1 MADDKKI
8 NYEEI
13 NYKEIL
19 EFLNKNAGK
28 EYKDPEKEGL
38 TEDEKRKYK
47 DLREKGSN
55 ICKELKK
62 IAKLNDSCK
71 FSTEIIKW
79 LDGSNTK
86 IKNYLWLQMKCEK
99 YKDSPISISIFV
111 EKNED
116 KVRYRI
122 CLEIKNDKAD
132 DSIMKQYHSY
142 LNLPENENIV
152 YASGSNEEGTPD
164 NLKDKKYKDK
174 YKDKSTIIKELESK
188 QLTKVQPSIYIEQSP
203 TKGNEDYEKEIK
215 KAIEE
220 LIPYYK
226 YVMEKKTNELISSK
240 NLNEEDEEKIM
251 GKFSK
256 KEFDKNVIFYGPPG
270 TGKTYTTA
278 KRAVEICKT
287 ESEKELTDYSEIME
301 KYNELKKKNRI
312 ELITFH
318 QSYGYEEF
326 IEGIKPVVSDED
338 DESEDEKEN
347 NKESK
352 TNIKIENDIKYDVVD
367 GIFKKF
373 CDNARKAIIETNN
386 DNDNDIPLE
395 AIVWKV
401 TVRGQVREE
410 CFNNN
415 HVRIDWNFDDAGAV
429 GFVEE
434 VKKGDIIIT
443 TDGSRTRING
453 IAVVTDDKGYT
464 LDKEERDTTT
474 RNVKWLAKNIDENI
488 KNINKEKMLH
498 RRTVARVPNMK
509 VEDIIKLA
517 KEKNQEELSKIVIKE
532 NKDPY
537 VFIIDEI
544 NRGNISKIF
553 GELITLIETTKRAGK
568 EECISTKL
576 PYSKEEFTVPD
587 NVYIIGTMNTAD
599 RSIALIDTAL
609 RRRFKFEE
617 MLPDYH
623 LLEDIFVEDKGTKVN
638 IGAML
643 KVINERIKYL
653 YDREH
658 TIGHAV
664 FLELKENNN
673 IDKLENI
680 FKKSVI
686 PLLQEYFYEDYEKI
700 RIVLGDNAKDE
711 DEQFISAVSIPE
723 DVFEDNIVDI
733 DIPEK
738 KYTINYNNF
747 KNIMAY
753 KNISQKKDLSK
764 KISDE

>member
-1 MADDKKI
+1 M
-8 NYEEI
+8 
-13 NYKEIL
+13 
-19 EFLNKNAGK
+19 
-28 EYKDPEKEGL
+28 
-38 TEDEKRKYK
+38 
-47 DLREKGSN
+47 
-55 ICKELKK
+55 
-62 IAKLNDSCK
+62 
-71 FSTEIIKW
+71 
-79 LDGSNTK
+79 
-86 IKNYLWLQMKCEK
+86 
-99 YKDSPISISIFV
+99 
-111 EKNED
+111 
-116 KVRYRI
+116 
-122 CLEIKNDKAD
+122 
-132 DSIMKQYHSY
+132 
-142 LNLPENENIV
+142 
-152 YASGSNEEGTPD
+152 
-164 NLKDKKYKDK
+164 
-174 YKDKSTIIKELESK
+174 
-188 QLTKVQPSIYIEQSP
+188 
-203 TKGNEDYEKEIK
+203 
-215 KAIEE
+215 
-220 LIPYYK
+220 
-226 YVMEKKTNELISSK
+226 
-240 NLNEEDEEKIM
+240 
-251 GKFSK
+251 K

-312 ELITFH
+312 EFITFH

-326 IEGIKPVVSDED
+326 IEGIKPVISNED
-338 DESEDEKEN
+338 DESEDESEN

-386 DNDNDIPLE
+386 NDIPLE

-453 IAVVTDDKGYT
+453 IAVVTDEKGYT

-474 RNVKWLAKNIDENI
+474 RNVKWLVTNIDENI
-488 KNINKEKMLH
+488 KSINKEKMLQ

-517 KEKNQEELSKIVIKE
+517 KEKNPIALSKIDIKE
-532 NKDPY
+532 NKEPY

-553 GELITLIETTKRAGK
+553 GELITLIETTKRLGEGK

-599 RSIALIDTAL
+599 RSIALMDTAL

-617 MLPDYH
+617 MLPNYD
-623 LLEDIFVEDKGTKVN
+623 LLKDIFVEDEGVKIN

-643 KVINERIKYL
+643 KTINERIEYL

-700 RIVLGDNAKDE
+700 RLILGDNAKDE
-711 DEQFISAVSIPE
+711 DEQFIFAESIKPKE
-723 DVFEDNIVDI
+723 VVEGDI
-733 DIPEK
+733 GDMDIPEK
-738 KYTINYNNF
+738 KYIINYDNF

>member
-1 MADDKKI
+1 MENKK
-8 NYEEI
+8 
-13 NYKEIL
+13 
-19 EFLNKNAGK
+19 
-28 EYKDPEKEGL
+28 
-38 TEDEKRKYK
+38 
-47 DLREKGSN
+47 EKGLLLTW
-55 ICKELKK
+55 K
-62 IAKLNDSCK
+62 
-71 FSTEIIKW
+71 
-79 LDGSNTK
+79 
-86 IKNYLWLQMKCEK
+86 
-99 YKDSPISISIFV
+99 
-111 EKNED
+111 
-116 KVRYRI
+116 
-122 CLEIKNDKAD
+122 
-132 DSIMKQYHSY
+132 
-142 LNLPENENIV
+142 PEV
-152 YASGSNEEGTPD
+152 S
-164 NLKDKKYKDK
+164 
-174 YKDKSTIIKELESK
+174 
-188 QLTKVQPSIYIEQSP
+188 VW
-203 TKGNEDYEKEIK
+203 DYEKVYSEIQNGK
-215 KAIEE
+215 KVKTTGWRTRTLQEVKIGMEVFIMKLGEEPKGIIAHGHVVKGLYLENETYYVDIEFDSIQNADDEKEIIRLAE
-220 LIPYYK
+220 LKNKFKSKTWDSQGDAVGSYIDETILPELK
-226 YVMEKKTNELISSK
+226 EMWSKLINGEKNTETPNGGDEGENMK
-240 NLNEEDEEKIM
+240 N
-251 GKFSK
+251 
-256 KEFDKNVIFYGPPG
+256 EFDKNVIFYGPPG

-287 ESEKELTDYSEIME
+287 ESEEDLIDYSEIME

-312 ELITFH
+312 EFITFH

-326 IEGIKPVVSDED
+326 IEGIKPIVLNED
-338 DESEDEKEN
+338 DESEDESEN
-347 NKESK
+347 NQESK
-352 TNIKIENDIKYDVVD
+352 TNIKIENDIKYDIVD

-373 CDNARKAIIETNN
+373 CDNARKAIIETDNNN
-386 DNDNDIPLE
+386 DNNDIPLE

-401 TVRGQVREE
+401 TVRDEVRED

-415 HVRIDWNFDDAGAV
+415 RVRIDWNFDDAGAV

-443 TDGSRTRING
+443 TDGSRTKING

-474 RNVKWLAKNIDENI
+474 RNVKWLAKNINENI

-517 KEKNQEELSKIVIKE
+517 KEKNQKELSKIVIKE
-532 NKDPY
+532 NKEPY

-553 GELITLIETTKRAGK
+553 GELITLIEPTKRSGK
-568 EECISTKL
+568 KECISTKL

-599 RSIALIDTAL
+599 RSIALMDTAL

-617 MLPDYH
+617 MLTDYH

-643 KVINERIKYL
+643 KVINERIEYL

-673 IDKLENI
+673 IEKLENI

-686 PLLQEYFYEDYEKI
+686 PLLQEYFYEDYDKI

-723 DVFEDNIVDI
+723 DVFEGNIGDI

-738 KYTINYNNF
+738 KYIINYDNF

>member
-1 MADDKKI
+1 MEKIKETQEILNKKELCLLFSWNPKKSGWTVEKYKEAHLKVKNGEKYLIRDWKCIRKNEVEKETEVFIVKIGDEEPKGIIGHGYIKTLPTKKYDDDKKWRVDIEIDKLLDYENEELLKQEKLRDKFPEQKWNPEGSGIEIKETVVPELKEMWSKLI
-8 NYEEI
+8 NREE
-13 NYKEIL
+13 NSKTS
-19 EFLNKNAGK
+19 NGG
-28 EYKDPEKEGL
+28 DEKE
-38 TEDEKRKYK
+38 TM
-47 DLREKGSN
+47 
-55 ICKELKK
+55 
-62 IAKLNDSCK
+62 
-71 FSTEIIKW
+71 
-79 LDGSNTK
+79 
-86 IKNYLWLQMKCEK
+86 KN
-99 YKDSPISISIFV
+99 
-111 EKNED
+111 
-116 KVRYRI
+116 
-122 CLEIKNDKAD
+122 
-132 DSIMKQYHSY
+132 
-142 LNLPENENIV
+142 
-152 YASGSNEEGTPD
+152 
-164 NLKDKKYKDK
+164 
-174 YKDKSTIIKELESK
+174 
-188 QLTKVQPSIYIEQSP
+188 
-203 TKGNEDYEKEIK
+203 
-215 KAIEE
+215 
-220 LIPYYK
+220 
-226 YVMEKKTNELISSK
+226 
-240 NLNEEDEEKIM
+240 
-251 GKFSK
+251 
-256 KEFDKNVIFYGPPG
+256 EFDKNVIFYGPPG

-312 ELITFH
+312 EFITFH

-326 IEGIKPVVSDED
+326 IEGIKPIVLNED
-338 DESEDEKEN
+338 DESEDESEN
-347 NKESK
+347 NQESK
-352 TNIKIENDIKYDVVD
+352 TNIKIENDIKYDIVD

-373 CDNARKAIIETNN
+373 CDNARKAIIETDNNN
-386 DNDNDIPLE
+386 DNNDIPLE

-401 TVRGQVREE
+401 TVRDEVRED

-415 HVRIDWNFDDAGAV
+415 RVRIDWNFDDAGAV

-443 TDGSRTRING
+443 TDGSRTKING

-474 RNVKWLAKNIDENI
+474 RNVKWLAKNINENI

-498 RRTVARVPNMK
+498 RRTVARVPNIK

-517 KEKNQEELSKIVIKE
+517 KEKNQKELSKIVIKE
-532 NKDPY
+532 NKEPY

-553 GELITLIETTKRAGK
+553 GELITLIETTKRSGEGK
-568 EECISTKL
+568 KECISTKL

-599 RSIALIDTAL
+599 RSIALMDTAL

-643 KVINERIKYL
+643 KVINERIEYL

-673 IDKLENI
+673 IEKLENI

-686 PLLQEYFYEDYEKI
+686 PLLQEYFYEDYDKI

-723 DVFEDNIVDI
+723 DVFEANIDDI

-738 KYTINYNNF
+738 KYIINYDNF

>member
-1 MADDKKI
+1 MENKK
-8 NYEEI
+8 
-13 NYKEIL
+13 
-19 EFLNKNAGK
+19 
-28 EYKDPEKEGL
+28 
-38 TEDEKRKYK
+38 
-47 DLREKGSN
+47 EKGLLLSW
-55 ICKELKK
+55 K
-62 IAKLNDSCK
+62 
-71 FSTEIIKW
+71 
-79 LDGSNTK
+79 
-86 IKNYLWLQMKCEK
+86 
-99 YKDSPISISIFV
+99 
-111 EKNED
+111 
-116 KVRYRI
+116 
-122 CLEIKNDKAD
+122 
-132 DSIMKQYHSY
+132 
-142 LNLPENENIV
+142 PEV
-152 YASGSNEEGTPD
+152 S
-164 NLKDKKYKDK
+164 
-174 YKDKSTIIKELESK
+174 
-188 QLTKVQPSIYIEQSP
+188 VW
-203 TKGNEDYEKEIK
+203 DYEKVYSEIQNGK
-215 KAIEE
+215 KVKTIGWRTRALQEVKIGMEVFIMKLGEEPKGIIAHGHVVKGLYLKNETYYVDIEFDSVQNADDEKDIISLTE
-220 LIPYYK
+220 LKNKFKTKTWDSQGDAVGSYIDETILPELK
-226 YVMEKKTNELISSK
+226 EMWSKLINGEKNTETRDGG
-240 NLNEEDEEKIM
+240 DEGENM
-251 GKFSK
+251 K

-278 KRAVEICKT
+278 KRAVEICKN
-287 ESEKELTDYSEIME
+287 ESEEDLTDYSEIMK
-301 KYNELKKKNRI
+301 KYNELKENNRI
-312 ELITFH
+312 EFITFH

-326 IEGIKPVVSDED
+326 IEGIKPVVSNED
-338 DESEDEKEN
+338 YESEDESEN
-347 NKESK
+347 KQELK

-373 CDNARKAIIETNN
+373 CDNARKAIIETH
-386 DNDNDIPLE
+386 DNDDVSPE

-401 TVRGQVREE
+401 TVRNNVIKD
-410 CFNNN
+410 CFENSR
-415 HVRIDWNFDDAGAV
+415 VRIDWNFDDAGAV

-464 LDKEERDTTT
+464 LDKEKRDATT

-517 KEKNQEELSKIVIKE
+517 KEKEPEELSKIVIKE
-532 NKDPY
+532 NKEPY

-599 RSIALIDTAL
+599 RSIALMDTAL

-643 KVINERIKYL
+643 KVINERIEYI

-700 RIVLGDNAKDE
+700 RLILGDNAKDE
-711 DEQFISAVSIPE
+711 DEQFIFAESIKPK
-723 DVFEDNIVDI
+723 DVFEGDIGDI
-733 DIPEK
+733 DIPDK
-738 KYTINYNNF
+738 KYIIKHENF
-747 KNIMAY
+747 RNIMAY
-753 KNISQKKDLSK
+753 KNISKKL
-764 KISDE
+764 SDE

>member
-1 MADDKKI
+1 M
-8 NYEEI
+8 E
-13 NYKEIL
+13 
-19 EFLNKNAGK
+19 
-28 EYKDPEKEGL
+28 
-38 TEDEKRKYK
+38 
-47 DLREKGSN
+47 
-55 ICKELKK
+55 
-62 IAKLNDSCK
+62 
-71 FSTEIIKW
+71 
-79 LDGSNTK
+79 NTK
-86 IKNYLWLQMKCEK
+86 VKGLLLSWK
-99 YKDSPISISIFV
+99 
-111 EKNED
+111 
-116 KVRYRI
+116 
-122 CLEIKNDKAD
+122 
-132 DSIMKQYHSY
+132 
-142 LNLPENENIV
+142 PEV
-152 YASGSNEEGTPD
+152 S
-164 NLKDKKYKDK
+164 
-174 YKDKSTIIKELESK
+174 
-188 QLTKVQPSIYIEQSP
+188 VW
-203 TKGNEDYEKEIK
+203 DYEKVYSEIQNGK
-215 KAIEE
+215 KVKTIGWRTRALQEVKIGMEVFIMKLGEEPKGIIAHGHVVKGPYLENETYYVDIEFDSIQNANDEKEIISLTE
-220 LIPYYK
+220 LKNKFKRKKWDSQGDAVGSYIDETILPELK
-226 YVMEKKTNELISSK
+226 EMWNKLINREENSKTSNVGDEKET
-240 NLNEEDEEKIM
+240 M
-251 GKFSK
+251 K

-287 ESEKELTDYSEIME
+287 ESEKELTDYSEIM
-301 KYNELKKKNRI
+301 KRYNELKKKNRI
-312 ELITFH
+312 EFITFH

-326 IEGIKPVVSDED
+326 IEGIKPIVLNED
-338 DESEDEKEN
+338 DESEDESEN

-352 TNIKIENDIKYDVVD
+352 TNIKIESDIKYDVVD

-373 CDNARKAIIETNN
+373 CDNARKAIIETDNN
-386 DNDNDIPLE
+386 NNNNDIPLE

-401 TVRGQVREE
+401 TVRNKVIKD
-410 CFNNN
+410 CFDNS
-415 HVRIDWNFDDAGAV
+415 HVRIDWNLDDNDAV
-429 GFVEE
+429 GFVKEI
-434 VKKGDIIIT
+434 KKGDIIIT
-443 TDGSRTRING
+443 TDKSRTRING

-517 KEKNQEELSKIVIKE
+517 KEKNQKELSKIVIKE
-532 NKDPY
+532 NKEPY

-553 GELITLIETTKRAGK
+553 GELITLIETTKRSGEGK
-568 EECISTKL
+568 KECISTKL

-599 RSIALIDTAL
+599 RSIALMDTAL

-617 MLPDYH
+617 MLPDYD
-623 LLEDIFVEDKGTKVN
+623 LLKDIFVEDKGTKVN

-643 KVINERIKYL
+643 KVINERIEYL

-664 FLELKENNN
+664 FLEKMENDK
-673 IDKLENI
+673 IDIDINKLENI
-680 FKKSVI
+680 FKKNII

-700 RIVLGDNAKDE
+700 RIVLGDNAKNE

-723 DVFEDNIVDI
+723 DVFEGNIVDI

-738 KYTINYNNF
+738 KYIIKYENF
-747 KNIMAY
+747 RNIMAY
-753 KNISQKKDLSK
+753 KNISKKKDLSE

>member
-1 MADDKKI
+1 MSSI
-8 NYEEI
+8 NYVEVLK
-13 NYKEIL
+13 YL
-19 EFLNKNAGK
+19 EKYSGLS
-28 EYKDPEKEGL
+28 YKDPDTKGL
-38 TEDEKRKYK
+38 TDE
-47 DLREKGSN
+47 EKN
-55 ICKELKK
+55 NFLLIKK
-62 IAKLNDSCK
+62 ISQKTINEIRKIAEQCEKLYSLCN
-71 FSTEIIKW
+71 FSTIKW
-79 LDGSNTK
+79 LDGTNTK
-86 IKNYLWLQMKCEK
+86 TKKYLWLQMKYEK
-99 YKDSPISISIFV
+99 YKDIPISISIFI
-111 EKNED
+111 EKNEN
-116 KVRYRI
+116 KSQYRI
-122 CLEIKNDKAD
+122 SLEVKNKESDL
-132 DSIMKQYHSY
+132 SIMEKYHSY
-142 LNLPENENIV
+142 LNLSKSKNILYV
-152 YASGSNEEGTPD
+152 SGSNERE
-164 NLKDKKYKDK
+164 NL
-174 YKDKSTIIKELESK
+174 TILKEDQNTIKEKLKIKE
-188 QLTKVQPSIYIEQSP
+188 LTKVQPSIYIEQDS
-203 TKGNEDYEKEIK
+203 KKRNEDYNKEIMEAVK
-215 KAIEE
+215 E
-220 LIPYYK
+220 LIPYYEYIMDNNINIK
-226 YVMEKKTNELISSK
+226 ETVSKIEKIQNEFMCSQ
-240 NLNEEDEEKIM
+240 NLNEKTM
-251 GKFSK
+251 KN
-256 KEFDKNVIFYGPPG
+256 EFDKNVIFYGPPG

-287 ESEKELTDYSEIME
+287 ESEKELIDYTEIME
-301 KYNELKKKNRI
+301 RYNELKKKNRI
-312 ELITFH
+312 EFITFH

-326 IEGIKPVVSDED
+326 IEGIKPIISNED
-338 DESEDEKEN
+338 DESEDESEN

-386 DNDNDIPLE
+386 NDNNDIPLE

-532 NKDPY
+532 NKEPY

-553 GELITLIETTKRAGK
+553 GELITLIETTKRSGEGK

-599 RSIALIDTAL
+599 RSIALMDTAL

-617 MLPDYH
+617 MLPNYD
-623 LLEDIFVEDKGTKVN
+623 LLKDIFVEDEGVKVN

-643 KVINERIKYL
+643 KTINERIEYL

-700 RIVLGDNAKDE
+700 RLILGDNAKDE
-711 DEQFISAVSIPE
+711 DEQFIFAESIKPK
-723 DVFEDNIVDI
+723 DVFEGDIGDI
-733 DIPEK
+733 DIPDK
-738 KYTINYNNF
+738 KYIIKHENF
-747 KNIMAY
+747 RNIMAY
-753 KNISQKKDLSK
+753 KNISKKL
-764 KISDE
+764 SDE

>member
-1 MADDKKI
+1 MENKK
-8 NYEEI
+8 
-13 NYKEIL
+13 
-19 EFLNKNAGK
+19 
-28 EYKDPEKEGL
+28 
-38 TEDEKRKYK
+38 
-47 DLREKGSN
+47 EKGLLLTW
-55 ICKELKK
+55 K
-62 IAKLNDSCK
+62 
-71 FSTEIIKW
+71 
-79 LDGSNTK
+79 
-86 IKNYLWLQMKCEK
+86 
-99 YKDSPISISIFV
+99 
-111 EKNED
+111 
-116 KVRYRI
+116 
-122 CLEIKNDKAD
+122 
-132 DSIMKQYHSY
+132 
-142 LNLPENENIV
+142 PEV
-152 YASGSNEEGTPD
+152 S
-164 NLKDKKYKDK
+164 
-174 YKDKSTIIKELESK
+174 
-188 QLTKVQPSIYIEQSP
+188 VW
-203 TKGNEDYEKEIK
+203 DYEKVYSEIQNGK
-215 KAIEE
+215 KVKTTGWRTRTLQEVKIGMEVFIMKLGEEPKGIIAHGHVVKGLYLKNETYYVDIEFDSVQNADDEKDIISLTE
-220 LIPYYK
+220 LKNKFKTKTWDSQGDAVGSYIDETILPELK
-226 YVMEKKTNELISSK
+226 EMWSKLINGEKNTETRDGG
-240 NLNEEDEEKIM
+240 DEGENM
-251 GKFSK
+251 K

-278 KRAVEICKT
+278 KRAVEICKN
-287 ESEKELTDYSEIME
+287 ESEEDLTDYSEIMK
-301 KYNELKKKNRI
+301 KYNELKENNRI
-312 ELITFH
+312 EFITFH

-326 IEGIKPVVSDED
+326 IEGIKPVVSNED
-338 DESEDEKEN
+338 YESEDESEN
-347 NKESK
+347 KQELK

-373 CDNARKAIIETNN
+373 CDNARKAIIETH
-386 DNDNDIPLE
+386 DNDDVSPE

-401 TVRGQVREE
+401 TVRNNVIKD
-410 CFNNN
+410 CFENSR
-415 HVRIDWNFDDAGAV
+415 VRIDWNFDDAGAV

-464 LDKEERDTTT
+464 LDKEKRDTTT

-517 KEKNQEELSKIVIKE
+517 KEKEPEELSKIVIKE
-532 NKDPY
+532 NKEPY

-599 RSIALIDTAL
+599 RSIALMDTAL

-643 KVINERIKYL
+643 KVINERIEYL

-700 RIVLGDNAKDE
+700 RLILGDNAKDE
-711 DEQFISAVSIPE
+711 DEQFIFAESIKPK
-723 DVFEDNIVDI
+723 DVFEGDIGDI
-733 DIPEK
+733 DIPDK
-738 KYTINYNNF
+738 KYIIKHENF
-747 KNIMAY
+747 RNIMAY
-753 KNISQKKDLSK
+753 KNISKKL
-764 KISDE
+764 SDE

>member
-1 MADDKKI
+1 MNNKKVEALLLSWDSK
-8 NYEEI
+8 NPDW
-13 NYKEIL
+13 NYKEAYL
-19 EFLNKNAGK
+19 KVKNG
-28 EYKDPEKEGL
+28 EKSE
-38 TEDEKRKYK
+38 TYWR
-47 DLREKGSN
+47 
-55 ICKELKK
+55 
-62 IAKLNDSCK
+62 
-71 FSTEIIKW
+71 T
-79 LDGSNTK
+79 
-86 IKNYLWLQMKCEK
+86 
-99 YKDSPISISIFV
+99 
-111 EKNED
+111 
-116 KVRYRI
+116 
-122 CLEIKNDKAD
+122 
-132 DSIMKQYHSY
+132 
-142 LNLPENENIV
+142 
-152 YASGSNEEGTPD
+152 
-164 NLKDKKYKDK
+164 
-174 YKDKSTIIKELESK
+174 
-188 QLTKVQPSIYIEQSP
+188 
-203 TKGNEDYEKEIK
+203 IK
-215 KAIEE
+215 KNG
-220 LIPYYK
+220 
-226 YVMEKKTNELISSK
+226 VEKKTEVFLIKLVEEPKGIIAHGHVIKEPYLENGRYYVNVEFDKILDYENEKFLKQEDLGLKFSKQDWSPQASGIEIKETILPELREMWNKLINGEENSK
-240 NLNEEDEEKIM
+240 TSDGGDEEIM
-251 GKFSK
+251 K

-287 ESEKELTDYSEIME
+287 ESEKELTDYSEIMK
-301 KYNELKKKNRI
+301 KYNELKENNRI
-312 ELITFH
+312 EFITFH

-326 IEGIKPVVSDED
+326 IEGIKPIVLNED
-338 DESEDEKEN
+338 DEAENESEN
-347 NKESK
+347 NQESK
-352 TNIKIENDIKYDVVD
+352 TDIKIENDVKYKIEA

-373 CDNARKAIIETNN
+373 CDNAKKAIIESKSN
-386 DNDNDIPLE
+386 IYISPK

-401 TVRGQVREE
+401 TVKDKVKED
-410 CFNNN
+410 CFTNN
-415 HVRIDWNFDDAGAV
+415 HVRINFKLGTAGASK
-429 GFVEE
+429 FDNEI
-434 VKKGDIIIT
+434 KKGDIIIT
-443 TDGSRTRING
+443 TDGSRTKING
-453 IAVVTDDKGYT
+453 IAVVTDDKAYT
-464 LDKEERDTTT
+464 LDEEKSDTTT
-474 RNVKWLAKNIDENI
+474 RNVSWLVKGINEDIYEINDEKI
-488 KNINKEKMLH
+488 LPRK
-498 RRTVARVPNMK
+498 TVTKVPNMK

-517 KEKNQEELSKIVIKE
+517 KEKESIVLSKEELSKIVIKE
-532 NKDPY
+532 NKEPY

-553 GELITLIETTKRAGK
+553 GELITLIEPTKRSGK
-568 EECISTKL
+568 KECISTKL
-576 PYSKEEFTVPD
+576 PYSKKEFTVPD

-599 RSIALIDTAL
+599 RSIALMDTAL

-643 KVINERIKYL
+643 KVINERIEYL

-723 DVFEDNIVDI
+723 DVFEGNIVDI

-738 KYTINYNNF
+738 KYIINYDNF

>member
-1 MADDKKI
+1 MENKKVKGLLLTW
-8 NYEEI
+8 NKK
-13 NYKEIL
+13 NLDWSSKYKE
-19 EFLNKNAGK
+19 FCDA
-28 EYKDPEKEGL
+28 
-38 TEDEKRKYK
+38 TR
-47 DLREKGSN
+47 
-55 ICKELKK
+55 
-62 IAKLNDSCK
+62 
-71 FSTEIIKW
+71 
-79 LDGSNTK
+79 
-86 IKNYLWLQMKCEK
+86 
-99 YKDSPISISIFV
+99 
-111 EKNED
+111 
-116 KVRYRI
+116 
-122 CLEIKNDKAD
+122 
-132 DSIMKQYHSY
+132 
-142 LNLPENENIV
+142 
-152 YASGSNEEGTPD
+152 EGTPCYIFWNSTVTNNLSIGDEVFLQKTGD
-164 NLKDKKYKDK
+164 NPNGIIAHGY
-174 YKDKSTIIKELESK
+174 IIKKIDKQEYSPEIFESEEIPK
-188 QLTKVQPSIYIEQSP
+188 NKRYYYNPFDETKKMPENQCVIGI
-203 TKGNEDYEKEIK
+203 KLDKCLDYDRG
-215 KAIEE
+215 E
-220 LIPYYK
+220 LIPVETLK
-226 YVMEKKTNELISSK
+226 RLNDKDKEDQMWSPQASGIEIKETILPELKEMWSKLINGEENSETPNGGDEKEN
-240 NLNEEDEEKIM
+240 M
-251 GKFSK
+251 K

-278 KRAVEICKT
+278 KRAVEICKN
-287 ESEKELTDYSEIME
+287 ESEEDLIDYSEIMK
-301 KYNELKKKNRI
+301 KYNELKENNRI
-312 ELITFH
+312 EFITFH

-326 IEGIKPVVSDED
+326 IEGIKPVVSNED
-338 DESEDEKEN
+338 YESEDESEN
-347 NKESK
+347 KQELK

-367 GIFKKF
+367 GIFKEF
-373 CDNARKAIIETNN
+373 CDNARKAIIETH
-386 DNDNDIPLE
+386 DNDDVSPE

-401 TVRGQVREE
+401 TVRNNVIKD
-410 CFNNN
+410 CFENSR
-415 HVRIDWNFDDAGAV
+415 VRIDWNFDDAGAV

-464 LDKEERDTTT
+464 LDKEKRDTTT

-517 KEKNQEELSKIVIKE
+517 KEKEPEELSKIVIKE
-532 NKDPY
+532 NKEPY

-599 RSIALIDTAL
+599 RSIALMDTAL

-617 MLPDYH
+617 MLPNYD
-623 LLEDIFVEDKGTKVN
+623 LLKDVFVEDEGVKVN

-643 KVINERIKYL
+643 KVINERIEYI

-700 RIVLGDNAKDE
+700 RLILGDNAKDE
-711 DEQFISAVSIPE
+711 DEQFIFAESIKPK
-723 DVFEDNIVDI
+723 DVFEGDIGDI
-733 DIPEK
+733 DIPDK
-738 KYTINYNNF
+738 KYIIKHENF
-747 KNIMAY
+747 RNIMAY
-753 KNISQKKDLSK
+753 KNISKKL
-764 KISDE
+764 SDE